1 MSGEKINVLMLIVRA
16 LDNIAS
22 AINNLSVQP
31 QIVQNQV
38 EYKNV
43 VWLDDVGKYVL
54 IWYAD
59 GTGQILTVEGEI
71 HTLSKIGR
79 DGYTAYKLTNGK
91 ILEFANKSI
100 TMRNE

>member
-1 MSGEKINVLMLIVRA
+1 MGETKGVLMLIVRA

-22 AINNLSVQP
+22 AINNLATQERVVRN
-31 QIVQNQV
+31 QI

-59 GTGQILTVEGEI
+59 GTGQILTVEGEV
-71 HTLSKIGR
+71 HTLSTVGR
-79 DGYTAYKLTNGK
+79 DGLTAYKLTNGK

-100 TMRNE
+100 TTRNP

>member
-1 MSGEKINVLMLIVRA
+1 MSSETKGVLMLIVRA

-22 AINNLSVQP
+22 VINNLSVQ
-31 QIVQNQV
+31 QQVVRNQV

-43 VWLDDVGKYVL
+43 VWLDDVGKYIL

-71 HTLSKIGR
+71 QTLSKVGR

-100 TMRNE
+100 TMRNP